1 MLFKLKYY
9 DSIKMLFKL
18 KYYDSNNF
26 SLLERIDMKLDNG
39 IEEDR
44 LLKFAVVATVIITAI
59 VAVYKTLP
67 R

>member
-1 MLFKLKYY
+1 
-9 DSIKMLFKL
+9 MLFKL